1 MRPDEIIF
9 TITVATL
16 VTCLV
21 IMFICFI
28 RIAHINKKK
37 YDAER
42 EKYIV
47 DIRSIP
53 VANII
58 TINPI
63 SRETNLDHSP
73 V

>member
-1 MRPDEIIF
+1 
-9 TITVATL
+9 
-16 VTCLV
+16 
-21 IMFICFI
+21 MFICFI

-37 YDAER
+37 YDSER

-53 VANII
+53 TVNVIV
-58 TINPI
+58 NPI
-63 SRETNLDHSP
+63 HRDDVGSL